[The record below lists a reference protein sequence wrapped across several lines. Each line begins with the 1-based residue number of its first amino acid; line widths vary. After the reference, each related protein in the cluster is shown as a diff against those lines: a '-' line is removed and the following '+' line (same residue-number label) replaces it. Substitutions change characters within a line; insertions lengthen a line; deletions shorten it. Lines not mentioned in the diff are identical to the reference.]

1 MCSICPQFIPL
12 MQFQRLGMT
21 GRGNSLPEQIF
32 AATCILVRGGDWTES
47 VKEKV
52 LIKTRSLMYSIAAPC
67 NQWYRTVSSWLET
80 GFLAVTSDSCA
91 KMCFESRCAD
101 ISFKI
106 WSLSNG
112 TVDAKGPQGT
122 VASRT
127 SIIWKLVDG
136 FILDSWTHVSSSA
149 CTCTPKCLEQCR
161 DFNYAK
167 GIANYLKTIKKLYIK
182 ADKRFLL
189 HHVLWK
195 QLW

>member
-1 MCSICPQFIPL
+1 
-12 MQFQRLGMT
+12 
-21 GRGNSLPEQIF
+21 
-32 AATCILVRGGDWTES
+32 
-47 VKEKV
+47 
-52 LIKTRSLMYSIAAPC
+52 MYSIAAPY

-91 KMCFESRCAD
+91 KMCFESRHAD
-101 ISFKI
+101 ISFKN

-136 FILDSWTHVSSSA
+136 FILDSWIHFSSSA
-149 CTCTPKCLEQCR
+149 HTCTPKRLEQFR
-161 DFNYAK
+161 DYAI
-167 GIANYLKTIKKLYIK
+167 GIANYLKTIKKLYVK
-182 ADKRFLL
+182 ADKHFLL

-195 QLW
+195 QL